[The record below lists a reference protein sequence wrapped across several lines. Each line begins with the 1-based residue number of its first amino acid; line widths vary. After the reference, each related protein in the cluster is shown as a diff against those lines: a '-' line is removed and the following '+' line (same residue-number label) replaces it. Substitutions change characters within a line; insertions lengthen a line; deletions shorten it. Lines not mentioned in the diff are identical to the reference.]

1 MYSFWSHC
9 EYILST
15 ACISLTQFDEL
26 LVSLFDYNANM
37 FFILQQEW
45 IIIHYAII
53 YFTSLLLNITKVA
66 QYIRIDH
73 TTNINTAFSDVCV
86 PFPTIT
92 VRLARILNG
101 FNIGKNSIEYV
112 IC

>member
-1 MYSFWSHC
+1 M
-9 EYILST
+9 
-15 ACISLTQFDEL
+15 
-26 LVSLFDYNANM
+26 SLFDYNANM

-73 TTNINTAFSDVCV
+73 TTNIHTAFSDVCV

>member
-1 MYSFWSHC
+1 M
-9 EYILST
+9 
-15 ACISLTQFDEL
+15 
-26 LVSLFDYNANM
+26 SLFDYNANM
-37 FFILQQEW
+37 FFLYCNKKW
-45 IIIHYAII
+45 IIIHFFII
-53 YFTSLLLNITKVA
+53 YFASLLLNITKVA

>member
-1 MYSFWSHC
+1 M
-9 EYILST
+9 
-15 ACISLTQFDEL
+15 
-26 LVSLFDYNANM
+26 
-37 FFILQQEW
+37 
-45 IIIHYAII
+45 IIHRLTATDTLMVRYTRTIFPSYAEWVIIHFVII
-53 YFTSLLLNITKVA
+53 YFTSLLLNITTVT

-73 TTNINTAFSDVCV
+73 TTNINIAFSDVCV

-101 FNIGKNSIEYV
+101 FNIGKNSIGYV

>member
-1 MYSFWSHC
+1 M
-9 EYILST
+9 
-15 ACISLTQFDEL
+15 
-26 LVSLFDYNANM
+26 SLFDYNANM

-53 YFTSLLLNITKVA
+53 NFTSLLLNITKVA

>member
-1 MYSFWSHC
+1 M
-9 EYILST
+9 
-15 ACISLTQFDEL
+15 
-26 LVSLFDYNANM
+26 SLFDYNANM
-37 FFILQQEW
+37 FFILQQEC
-45 IIIHYAII
+45 IIIHFFII